1 MKKSVVF
8 AIALAFVAVFSIG
21 TIASADEMVP
31 GAYSQVDQSVMGV
44 GQTMVQM
51 GAAARTLTDAVN
63 RASRADRSWS
73 SVSVI
78 NTDYQFGSSQSNQS
92 WKAAKT
98 IEEAQ
103 VHGLVPG
110 DCGGE
115 NTTDAYRRQMG
126 QNRNGFVQEPVI
138 SNSKCGEYHA
148 TLKGPAIST
157 APGNRAAD
165 LK

>member
-8 AIALAFVAVFSIG
+8 AIVLAFVAVFSIG
-21 TIASADEMVP
+21 TMASADEMVP
-31 GAYSQVDQSVMGV
+31 GNYSQVDQSVMGV

-110 DCGGE
+110 DCQGE
-115 NTTDAYRRQMG
+115 NSDDAYRKQMN
-126 QNRNGFVQEPVI
+126 QNRNGYAKEVLV
-138 SNSKCGEYHA
+138 SNAQCAAIHP
-148 TLKGPAIST
+148 TLK
-157 APGNRAAD
+157 
-165 LK
+165 

>member
-51 GAAARTLTDAVN
+51 GAHARTLTNAVN
-63 RASRADRSWS
+63 RASRADRSRS

-98 IEEAQ
+98 VEEAQ

-110 DCGGE
+110 DCQGE
-115 NTTDAYRRQMG
+115 NSDEAYRKQMN
-126 QNRNGFVQEPVI
+126 QNRSGYMKEVLV
-138 SNSKCGEYHA
+138 SNAQCSAIHP
-148 TLKGPAIST
+148 TLK
-157 APGNRAAD
+157 
-165 LK
+165 